1 MLTLNWDTATD
12 THGRKKEAVRKV
24 IKDTAVAVTQ
34 EGLAEPP
41 IRKGSKTIHF
51 LLIVGGQW
59 QHAAECFKALPNSQ

>member
-51 LLIVGGQW
+51 LLIVG
-59 QHAAECFKALPNSQ
+59 